1 MTATAEMIDRAL
13 MNNVK
18 PRDIAAVYGIALKVV
33 MARVRIKGAELDRQE
48 MLRKEQERRKLQ
60 EEYRL
65 RESMRAKVMKTD
77 EQRLAEWCALDIRY
91 QDDPRSPP
99 FNLYAANLNAS
110 RYARRVEHHR
120 TLGGVVAY
128 GGPVL
133 GHGESAPVARAAMV
147 GRAAQVRDR

>member
-18 PRDIAAVYGIALKVV
+18 PRDIAAVYGIAVKLVL
-33 MARVRIKGAELDRQE
+33 ARMRIKGAELDRAE

-65 RESMRAKVMKTD
+65 RQALRAKVMKTD
-77 EQRLAEWCALDIRY
+77 EQRLAEWCALNIRY

-99 FNLYAANLNAS
+99 FNLYAANMNAS
-110 RYARRVEHHR
+110 KYARRVEHHR
-120 TLGGVVAY
+120 TFGGVVQY
-128 GGPVL
+128 
-133 GHGESAPVARAAMV
+133 ESREQVA
-147 GRAAQVRDR
+147 